1 MFEQPKTEQEKD
13 RSQLIITVSIA
24 AVVIVVGLVILVA
37 SRSSKQSRT
46 QPEMAR
52 PGSPE
57 FDSYAPFVKIIHGE
71 RDKFTGR
78 NMLGHNI
85 AILRA
90 RVQNTGEQTIVG
102 LQLRGVALGF
112 NDEVLAQKIQ
122 TPVPRQQDVLKP
134 GETMQVE
141 IQIDPIP
148 NPDQIRAM
156 EVQLYALKLR

>member
-1 MFEQPKTEQEKD
+1 MFEQPKTNNEKD
-13 RSQLIITVSIA
+13 RSRLIIAVSVIA
-24 AVVIVVGLVILVA
+24 VMIVIGLVILVA
-37 SRSSKQSRT
+37 SRGSKQMTS
-46 QPEMAR
+46 QLEMAR

-57 FDSYAPFVKIIHGE
+57 FDSYAQFVKIIHGE
-71 RDKFTGR
+71 NDKFTGR

-90 RVQNTGEQTIVG
+90 KVQNTGDKTITG

-122 TPVPRQQDVLKP
+122 IPVPRQQQLLRP

-148 NPDQIRAM
+148 NPDQIMAM
-156 EVQLYALKLR
+156 DVQLYALKLR